1 MSYSTVE
8 KKLKQIPEAYL
19 DEVSDYIEFL
29 LYKINTPEH
38 DSDNADL
45 SEFFGSFKISV
56 DGLDAQRRLRDEW
69 R

>member
-29 LYKINTPEH
+29 LMIPTMRICL
-38 DSDNADL
+38 SFLALLRLVWTDL
-45 SEFFGSFKISV
+45 MLKG
-56 DGLDAQRRLRDEW
+56 D
-69 R
+69 

>member
-1 MSYSTVE
+1 MRS
-8 KKLKQIPEAYL
+8 
-19 DEVSDYIEFL
+19 
-29 LYKINTPEH
+29 LYKINIPEH

-45 SEFFGSFKISV
+45 SEFFGSVKISV